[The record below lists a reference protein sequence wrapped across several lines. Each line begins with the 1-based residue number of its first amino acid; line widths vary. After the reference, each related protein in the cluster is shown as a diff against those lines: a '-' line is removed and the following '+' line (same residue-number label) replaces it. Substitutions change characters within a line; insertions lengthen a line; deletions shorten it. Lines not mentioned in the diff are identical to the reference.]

1 MKDEIDDSSP
11 ITNPKKLI
19 IIIRHG
25 ERKDRAGET
34 PKYHRM
40 NSELTEK
47 GKLQSFNVS
56 KTFLEEIK
64 KYGITDISP
73 YNIQIRTSPYL
84 RTIQTAVYFIKG
96 LNEIFSNNK
105 NNNNKILNEDEND
118 TNITNIKSED
128 NSNLNDKIKNYE
140 KQINSLKNE
149 NKKLYFQLTQYKNK
163 YDNNNNNN
171 FDINEENNNFN
182 ENNEINYLNE
192 LLNKYEKILK
202 DCLKFINFIN
212 KKLNHKKISL
222 IELKKN
228 SNNLNNK
235 ILNSIKSDLNKYLNN
250 NNLYLNN
257 NNLNIKSLS
266 DDESNLNNNFNNDNY
281 YYDYYSPNKL
291 KKCFA
296 CLLGYNVSNKGYSP
310 IKCFKEKN
318 Y

>member
-105 NNNNKILNEDEND
+105 NNNK
-118 TNITNIKSED
+118 
-128 NSNLNDKIKNYE
+128 
-140 KQINSLKNE
+140 
-149 NKKLYFQLTQYKNK
+149 
-163 YDNNNNNN
+163 
-171 FDINEENNNFN
+171 
-182 ENNEINYLNE
+182 
-192 LLNKYEKILK
+192 LLNKLYIDFSLRKTIKKSQKREDEDSSLYSHIDAYHIFDKEIKNIELIKENSNFPTEVESREQSEKRTTDYVNTVLK
-202 DCLKFINFIN
+202 KEVEDNNECKIIVIIGHRGPTKNIF
-212 KKLNHKKISL
+212 KKLGYVCTDKK
-222 IELKKN
+222 EV
-228 SNNLNNK
+228 
-235 ILNSIKSDLNKYLNN
+235 
-250 NNLYLNN
+250 
-257 NNLNIKSLS
+257 
-266 DDESNLNNNFNNDNY
+266 
-281 YYDYYSPNKL
+281 DYCSQFY
-291 KKCFA
+291 FD
-296 CLLGYNVSNKGYSP
+296 VSNGIENAKFLGKQNIP
-310 IKCFKEKN
+310 KN
-318 Y
+318 IP